1 MPYVGVFFTFC
12 TSSPAHHLRP
22 DLSTA
27 LNPQSLPSA
36 SPRTPR
42 RYVRRHR
49 GRVSCRRAIWRN
61 SVPQRD
67 VRWFQWRS
75 WCRTCAS
82 AHVGL
87 GVGHP
92 RLFRH
97 GRVSFLPRLWSVLLR
112 RCFAGAMVDVG
123 SDGALHVTGNVSVDI
138 QRDEAIFLHWGR
150 ESPHSSLLYFNS
162 TSTMVGSRM
171 ILRMEFSVSS
181 TLVTWQECS

>member
-67 VRWFQWRS
+67 
-75 WCRTCAS
+75 
-82 AHVGL
+82 
-87 GVGHP
+87 
-92 RLFRH
+92 
-97 GRVSFLPRLWSVLLR
+97 GR
-112 RCFAGAMVDVG
+112 
-123 SDGALHVTGNVSVDI
+123 
-138 QRDEAIFLHWGR
+138 
-150 ESPHSSLLYFNS
+150 
-162 TSTMVGSRM
+162 
-171 ILRMEFSVSS
+171 
-181 TLVTWQECS
+181 